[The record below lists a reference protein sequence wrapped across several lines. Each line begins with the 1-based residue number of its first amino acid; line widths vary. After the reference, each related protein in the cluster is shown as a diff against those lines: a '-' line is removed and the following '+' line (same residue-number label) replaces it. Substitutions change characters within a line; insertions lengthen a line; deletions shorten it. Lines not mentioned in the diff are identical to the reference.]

1 MTLRALIHPRGV
13 DTHVKEGKK
22 TNMAD
27 TPSNNPMARR
37 FIAYAVT
44 FAAFYFLGT
53 MDGMRVWVQFGVFF
67 VGLIASTILSFII
80 FMFIATLIPPKAGT
94 WVRVLVSATEIAASI
109 VVLKLLI
116 SLFPSS

>member
-1 MTLRALIHPRGV
+1 MNDAQRH
-13 DTHVKEGKK
+13 D
-22 TNMAD
+22 
-27 TPSNNPMARR
+27 PMARR

-53 MDGMRVWVQFGVFF
+53 MDGMRVWIQFGLFF

-80 FMFIATLIPPKAGT
+80 FLFIATLIPPKGGL
-94 WVRVLVSATEIAASI
+94 WVSVLVAATEIAAST

-116 SLFPSS
+116 AIVPAL